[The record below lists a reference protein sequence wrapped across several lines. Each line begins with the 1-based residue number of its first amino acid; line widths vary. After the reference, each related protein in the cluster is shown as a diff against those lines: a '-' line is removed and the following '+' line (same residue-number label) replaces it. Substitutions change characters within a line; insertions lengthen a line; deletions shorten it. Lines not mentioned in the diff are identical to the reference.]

1 MNLNILY
8 EDSEILVCEKPA
20 GIATQ
25 SSRVGTPD
33 MVSLLKNYLRQ
44 QSPQQQPYLAVIHR
58 LDQPVTGLL
67 VFAKSKRAA
76 ADLNKQL
83 TAAGFGKHY
92 LALLTGIPS
101 PDETD
106 LTNYLIKDNK
116 TNTSRICT
124 QNTPGSKV
132 ARLHYKLIQ
141 KWSHSSLAEITDLT
155 NYLIKDN
162 KTNTSRICTQ
172 NTPGSKVARL
182 HYKLIQKWSHS
193 SLAEITL
200 DTGRHHQIRVQMAHL
215 GCPIQGDVK
224 YGATVP
230 GQLQLYAYRL
240 TFRHPV
246 HHQLLEFTLDTSH
259 IYDSKKV
266 PRIF

>member
-25 SSRVGTPD
+25 SSRIGTPD

-83 TAAGFGKHY
+83 TTAGFGKHY

-101 PDETD
+101 PDE
-106 LTNYLIKDNK
+106 
-116 TNTSRICT
+116 
-124 QNTPGSKV
+124 
-132 ARLHYKLIQ
+132 
-141 KWSHSSLAEITDLT
+141 TDLT

-246 HHQLLEFTLDTSH
+246 HHQLLEFALDTSH

>member
-25 SSRVGTPD
+25 SSRIGTPD

-83 TAAGFGKHY
+83 TTAGFGKHY

-101 PDETD
+101 PDE
-106 LTNYLIKDNK
+106 
-116 TNTSRICT
+116 
-124 QNTPGSKV
+124 
-132 ARLHYKLIQ
+132 
-141 KWSHSSLAEITDLT
+141 TDLT

-240 TFRHPV
+240 TFRHPI

>member
-25 SSRVGTPD
+25 SSRIGTPD

-83 TAAGFGKHY
+83 TTAGFGKHY

-101 PDETD
+101 PDE
-106 LTNYLIKDNK
+106 
-116 TNTSRICT
+116 
-124 QNTPGSKV
+124 
-132 ARLHYKLIQ
+132 
-141 KWSHSSLAEITDLT
+141 TDLT

>member
-25 SSRVGTPD
+25 SSRIGTPD

-83 TAAGFGKHY
+83 ATAGFGKHY

-141 KWSHSSLAEITDLT
+141 KWSHSSLAEIT
-155 NYLIKDN
+155 
-162 KTNTSRICTQ
+162 
-172 NTPGSKVARL
+172 
-182 HYKLIQKWSHS
+182 
-193 SLAEITL
+193 L
-200 DTGRHHQIRVQMAHL
+200 DTGRHHQIRAQMAHL

>member
-25 SSRVGTPD
+25 SSRIETPD

-141 KWSHSSLAEITDLT
+141 KWSHSSLAEIT
-155 NYLIKDN
+155 
-162 KTNTSRICTQ
+162 
-172 NTPGSKVARL
+172 
-182 HYKLIQKWSHS
+182 
-193 SLAEITL
+193 L

>member
-25 SSRVGTPD
+25 SSRIETPD

-83 TAAGFGKHY
+83 TTAGFGKHY

-101 PDETD
+101 PDE
-106 LTNYLIKDNK
+106 
-116 TNTSRICT
+116 
-124 QNTPGSKV
+124 
-132 ARLHYKLIQ
+132 
-141 KWSHSSLAEITDLT
+141 TDLT

-230 GQLQLYAYRL
+230 SQLQLYAYRL

-246 HHQLLEFTLDTSH
+246 HHQLLEFALDTSH

>member
-8 EDSEILVCEKPA
+8 EDNDILVCEKPA

-25 SSRVGTPD
+25 SSRLGTPD
-33 MVSLLKNYLRQ
+33 MVSLLKNHLRR

-67 VFAKSKRAA
+67 VFAKTKRAA

-83 TAAGFGKHY
+83 TTSGFGKHY

-101 PDETD
+101 PDEAD

-116 TNTSRICT
+116 TNTSRIST
-124 QNTPGSKV
+124 QNTPGSKE

-141 KWSHSSLAEITDLT
+141 K
-155 NYLIKDN
+155 
-162 KTNTSRICTQ
+162 
-172 NTPGSKVARL
+172 G
-182 HYKLIQKWSHS
+182 SHS

-224 YGATVP
+224 YGASAP
-230 GQLQLYAYRL
+230 GQLQLYACRL

-246 HHQLLEFTLDTSH
+246 HHQTLEFTLDASRLPVIHESDNVGT
-259 IYDSKKV
+259 I
-266 PRIF
+266 PTA

>member
-83 TAAGFGKHY
+83 TTAGFGKHY

-101 PDETD
+101 PDE
-106 LTNYLIKDNK
+106 
-116 TNTSRICT
+116 
-124 QNTPGSKV
+124 
-132 ARLHYKLIQ
+132 
-141 KWSHSSLAEITDLT
+141 TDLT

-240 TFRHPV
+240 TFRHPI

>member
-25 SSRVGTPD
+25 SSRIGTPD

-83 TAAGFGKHY
+83 TTAGFGKHY

-141 KWSHSSLAEITDLT
+141 KWSHSSLAEIT
-155 NYLIKDN
+155 
-162 KTNTSRICTQ
+162 
-172 NTPGSKVARL
+172 
-182 HYKLIQKWSHS
+182 
-193 SLAEITL
+193 L
-200 DTGRHHQIRVQMAHL
+200 DTGRHHQIRAQMAHL

-230 GQLQLYAYRL
+230 GQLHLYAYRL

>member
-25 SSRVGTPD
+25 SSRIGTPD

-83 TAAGFGKHY
+83 TTAGFGKHY
-92 LALLTGIPS
+92 LAFLTGIPS
-101 PDETD
+101 PDE
-106 LTNYLIKDNK
+106 
-116 TNTSRICT
+116 
-124 QNTPGSKV
+124 
-132 ARLHYKLIQ
+132 A
-141 KWSHSSLAEITDLT
+141 DLT

>member
-25 SSRVGTPD
+25 SSRIGTPD

-83 TAAGFGKHY
+83 TTAGFGKHY

-141 KWSHSSLAEITDLT
+141 KWSHSSLAEIT
-155 NYLIKDN
+155 
-162 KTNTSRICTQ
+162 
-172 NTPGSKVARL
+172 
-182 HYKLIQKWSHS
+182 
-193 SLAEITL
+193 L
-200 DTGRHHQIRVQMAHL
+200 DTGRHHQIRAQMAHL

>member
-25 SSRVGTPD
+25 SSRIGTPD

-83 TAAGFGKHY
+83 ATAGFGKHY

-101 PDETD
+101 PDE
-106 LTNYLIKDNK
+106 
-116 TNTSRICT
+116 
-124 QNTPGSKV
+124 
-132 ARLHYKLIQ
+132 
-141 KWSHSSLAEITDLT
+141 TDLT